1 MEMTGKYG
9 PSSMDEGED
18 ELDAIVGA
26 ALKGMVGSGASS
38 AKVGAFAAS
47 FRDEV
52 ATILGRKEAPA
63 QATELLELV
72 TQAVQNALGA
82 SGVQPRKRQ
91 APAKRI
97 YVECNGRATSVSIP
111 AEMLLKIDTVTG
123 GRKQTV
129 QALRDIA
136 RSVPGS
142 VENRSE
148 WVRQRAL
155 LLSEQSAEASSRH

>member
-1 MEMTGKYG
+1 MEKTGKYG
-9 PSSMDEGED
+9 PSSMDEGVD

-26 ALKGMVGSGASS
+26 ALKGMVSSGASS

-63 QATELLELV
+63 QTDLLELV

-82 SGVQPRKRQ
+82 SGFQPRKRQ

-136 RSVPGS
+136 RSVPGR

>member
-1 MEMTGKYG
+1 MGKAG
-9 PSSMDEGED
+9 KSGQRSMDEGED

-26 ALKGMVGSGASS
+26 ALKGMVSTGASS

-52 ATILGRKEAPA
+52 ATILGRKEAPP
-63 QATELLELV
+63 QAPDLLELV

-82 SGVQPRKRQ
+82 SGVQSRKRQ
-91 APAKRI
+91 APAQRI
-97 YVECNGRATSVSIP
+97 YVECNGRATSVSVP
-111 AEMLLKIDTVTG
+111 ADMLTKIDTVTG

-136 RSVPGS
+136 RSAPGG
-142 VENRSE
+142 VENRSA

-155 LLSEQSAEASSRH
+155 LLAEQSSEASPRH